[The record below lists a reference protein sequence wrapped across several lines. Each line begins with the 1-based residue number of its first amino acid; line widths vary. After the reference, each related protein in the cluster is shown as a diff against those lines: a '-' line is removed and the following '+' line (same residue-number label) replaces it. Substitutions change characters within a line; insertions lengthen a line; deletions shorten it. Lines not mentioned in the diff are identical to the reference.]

1 MILLFTIAVSCVR
14 SCPESVSLE
23 KGVYLGHNV
32 FKNSIKNGFSIIC
45 QGISQMIKA
54 FTQAWLIS

>member
-23 KGVYLGHNV
+23 GGVYLGRNV
-32 FKNSIKNGFSIIC
+32 FKNSIKNGFSITC
-45 QGISQMIKA
+45 QSISQMTKA
-54 FTQAWLIS
+54 FTQARLIS